1 MKFPDIEIRFEM
13 EGVNDGLCSRQSFA
27 VPSCHPVDK
36 IHLRVFC
43 LPVAMRL
50 LGAFFYCPTD

>member
-27 VPSCHPVDK
+27 VLSCYPVDK

-50 LGAFFYCPTD
+50 LGAFFI